1 MTSDAFVGLFVLA
14 LRIGVVVALFLF
26 VVQSLRT
33 LRAELASGLRAAESG
48 NRDGALLEVVNCD
61 GVPGLSGRL
70 YPLDGQNSIGRDAN
84 NTVAIPDA
92 RVSAKHARLLWRGG
106 GWWIEDLGSTNGTFL
121 NGNAVTGAARV
132 SPADVVQVGPAS
144 LKLRAA

>member
-1 MTSDAFVGLFVLA
+1 MTDAFVGLFVLG

-26 VVQSLRT
+26 VVQALRT
-33 LRAELASGLRAAESG
+33 MRSELASGLRTAE
-48 NRDGALLEVVNCD
+48 GADREGTLLEVVDCD
-61 GVPGLSGRL
+61 GVAGLSGRL
-70 YPLDGQNSIGRDAN
+70 YPLDSQNSIGRDPE

-92 RVSAKHARLLWRGG
+92 RVSSKHARLLWRGG

-121 NGNAVTGAARV
+121 NGHPVTGTARV

>member
-1 MTSDAFVGLFVLA
+1 MTDTFVGLFVLA

-26 VVQSLRT
+26 VVQALRT
-33 LRAELASGLRAAESG
+33 MRAELASGLRTVESG
-48 NRDGALLEVVNCD
+48 AREGSLLEVVNCD

-70 YPLDGQNSIGRDAN
+70 YPLDNQNSIGRDAN
-84 NTVAIPDA
+84 NTVAIPDG
-92 RVSAKHARLLWRGG
+92 RVSSKHARLVWRGG

-121 NGNAVTGAARV
+121 NGHAVTGAAKV
-132 SPADVVQVGPAS
+132 TPTDVVQIGPAS